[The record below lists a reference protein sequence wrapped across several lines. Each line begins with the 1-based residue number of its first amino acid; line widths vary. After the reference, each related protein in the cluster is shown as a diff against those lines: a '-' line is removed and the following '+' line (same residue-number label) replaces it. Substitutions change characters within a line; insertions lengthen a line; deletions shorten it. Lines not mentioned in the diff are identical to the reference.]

1 MNLYGARLREM
12 EEKEKLKK
20 AMTPPA
26 QKLTQQEK
34 EQKALEMIARA
45 EAIEAERKEH
55 SRKPNEAILRI
66 EELYPDAVKIEL
78 FARTKI
84 ENWDAWGNETDKF
97 EEEKGREIFNNSFPP
112 QSLFGDVSQHFL

>member
-45 EAIEAERKEH
+45 EAIEAERKER
-55 SRKPNEAILRI
+55 SG
-66 EELYPDAVKIEL
+66 Y
-78 FARTKI
+78 
-84 ENWDAWGNETDKF
+84 
-97 EEEKGREIFNNSFPP
+97 NN
-112 QSLFGDVSQHFL
+112 QKY

>member
-20 AMTPPA
+20 AMNPPP

-45 EAIEAERKEH
+45 EAIEAERKER
-55 SRKPNEAILRI
+55 SGYNNQ
-66 EELYPDAVKIEL
+66 KI
-78 FARTKI
+78 
-84 ENWDAWGNETDKF
+84 
-97 EEEKGREIFNNSFPP
+97 
-112 QSLFGDVSQHFL
+112 